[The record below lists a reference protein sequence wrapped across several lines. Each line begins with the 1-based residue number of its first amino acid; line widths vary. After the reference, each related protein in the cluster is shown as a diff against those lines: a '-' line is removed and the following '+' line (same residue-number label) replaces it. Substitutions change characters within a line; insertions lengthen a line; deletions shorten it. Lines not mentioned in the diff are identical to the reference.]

1 MKYAIIRSGGKQ
13 YRCTEGAA
21 IEVDRLPVEAGAT
34 HTFADVLLVA
44 DGDAVTVGNPVV
56 SGARVVATVAHDVK
70 GPKVIAFRYKAKER
84 QRRKRG
90 HRQQYTRLHITS
102 IELEQQR
109 EQRESKE
116 G

>member
-1 MKYAIIRSGGKQ
+1 LEITMKYAIIRSGGRQ
-13 YRCTEGAA
+13 YRCTEGQS

-34 HTFADVLLVA
+34 HTFTEVLLLANDGAVSVGAPTVA
-44 DGDAVTVGNPVV
+44 GAAV
-56 SGARVVATVAHDVK
+56 SATVIGEVK

-90 HRQQYTRLHITS
+90 HRQKYTRLTINT
-102 IELEQQR
+102 IE
-109 EQRESKE
+109 